1 VFQDRTGALT
11 AVKALLVAAL
21 LFGASS
27 CQTGGPAAV
36 ARQAAQFLVRNF
48 VVEGPATIRAG
59 PVAFMVR
66 SDGPS
71 MHEFNLARTDL
82 GPKDLPLAADGTVDD
97 QVSHPNFE
105 HIGEV
110 EGIDIG
116 QHQTLAAN
124 LKPGHYV
131 LYCNMDGHYQAGMS
145 TELAVLGS

>member
-1 VFQDRTGALT
+1 VLKDRTGGLT

-21 LFGASS
+21 FLGASS

-36 ARQAAQFLVRNF
+36 GRAAQFLVRNF

-59 PVAFMVR
+59 PVAFIVR

-71 MHEFNLARTDL
+71 MHEFNIARTDL
-82 GPKDLPLAADGTVDD
+82 GVNDLPLAADGTVDD
-97 QVSHPNFE
+97 QVPHPNFE

-116 QHQTLAAN
+116 QHKTLAAN
-124 LKPGHYV
+124 LKPGRYV

-145 TELAVLGS
+145 TELMVLGP